1 MCMNTITLAVETC
14 FSLKTW
20 LLWAESLHGAG
31 RNTTERFSMHE
42 RVDCLHLMDLQPAE
56 GNSPVGGGGGGTGGV
71 GPGEEK
77 TVGDGMGLRI
87 FPNVLGVQYMKG
99 GPSLNLVSVRHCLV
113 FTFKWQPHSWKC
125 PGMSNSLFRTSF
137 GSYLRL

>member
-56 GNSPVGGGGGGTGGV
+56 GNSPVGGTVGV
-71 GPGEEK
+71 GQGEDKES
-77 TVGDGMGLRI
+77 THIDCERWDGTEDISQCIRGA
-87 FPNVLGVQYMKG
+87 VHEG
-99 GPSLNLVSVRHCLV
+99 
-113 FTFKWQPHSWKC
+113 
-125 PGMSNSLFRTSF
+125 
-137 GSYLRL
+137 